1 MKKETTT
8 KKQMGRN
15 LTITGTDFSGGTVY
29 INIYDIIKFYEW
41 HKFHLHTSLSYIL
54 GVFPIVSN
62 CLQHDTPRKGI
73 SKTITHFSLKLGYL
87 FTFFISCHQTY
98 IFRQ

>member
-1 MKKETTT
+1 
-8 KKQMGRN
+8 MGRN

-29 INIYDIIKFYEW
+29 INIYDIIKFYER
-41 HKFHLHTSLSYIL
+41 HKFHLHTSSSYVLAHDIWES
-54 GVFPIVSN
+54 PIVSN

-73 SKTITHFSLKLGYL
+73 SKTITHFSLLGYL
-87 FTFFISCHQTY
+87 FTFFISCHQTH